1 MKRGK
6 IIMLICMSMIFI
18 GLAGLVAWAVL
29 NHHTMVSELKNRMTV
44 AAEESEE
51 EQVVNATQA
60 DSQMETET
68 DRLAETEAVDRGI
81 QAQIENMSLEEK
93 VAQLFMVRPEDLTGV
108 SVAVQAGDTTR
119 EALEQYP
126 VSGMVY
132 FSQNIE
138 SEDQLRTMIENTKS
152 YSKYPLWIG
161 VDEEGGSLVA
171 RVAGSGIM
179 DVPTYPDMIEIGNSG
194 DLQAA
199 YEVGS
204 GIGSYLSDL
213 GFNLDFAPVADVLTN
228 PDNPAIGV
236 RSFGPDAQLDAQ
248 MVALVVQGLQ
258 ETGVSACV
266 KHFPGHGD
274 TDSDSHEG
282 QTVSNRTLEEL
293 RAEEFLP
300 FQAGIDAGVD
310 FVMVGHISLPEV
322 TGDMTPSSLSEQ
334 VVTGLLREELGYD
347 GIVVT
352 DSMQMQAITQFYSPS
367 EAAVQAIQA
376 GVDLILLPQD
386 FQSAYEGVL
395 AAVNDGTLSEERI
408 DASLERI
415 WKVKGDLWSE

>member
-60 DSQMETET
+60 DSQQETET

-248 MVALVVQGLQ
+248 MVAQVVQGLQ

>member
-1 MKRGK
+1 M
-6 IIMLICMSMIFI
+6 
-18 GLAGLVAWAVL
+18 
-29 NHHTMVSELKNRMTV
+29 
-44 AAEESEE
+44 
-51 EQVVNATQA
+51 
-60 DSQMETET
+60 
-68 DRLAETEAVDRGI
+68 
-81 QAQIENMSLEEK
+81 
-93 VAQLFMVRPEDLTGV
+93 
-108 SVAVQAGDTTR
+108 
-119 EALEQYP
+119 
-126 VSGMVY
+126 SGMVY

-248 MVALVVQGLQ
+248 MVAQVVQGLQ

>member
-248 MVALVVQGLQ
+248 MVAQVVQGLQ

>member
-18 GLAGLVAWAVL
+18 GLAGLAAWAVL

-44 AAEESEE
+44 AAEKSEE

-60 DSQMETET
+60 DSQQETET

-248 MVALVVQGLQ
+248 MVAQVVQGLQ